1 MLTKADVRIAYSA
14 GRAFNALEEDEIE
27 NEEMNNDSTDKSTW
41 FTMEQT
47 QLSVEKN
54 NKSNLKPPKNDNDKI
69 MDNNK
74 KWYLNSNLKSKKQS
88 NILKLQQMDKLGTSL
103 SFFEI
108 CFDDASVTQIV
119 GIIKLYGQ
127 RDKGDHK
134 FDLSNQEFRLFLGI
148 LLP

>member
-1 MLTKADVRIAYSA
+1 MLTEADVRIAYGA
-14 GRAFNALEEDEIE
+14 GRAFNDLEEDEID
-27 NEEMNNDSTDKSTW
+27 NEEMNSDSSDGSTW
-41 FTMEQT
+41 FTMQQT
-47 QLSVEKN
+47 KLSVEKN
-54 NKSNLKPPKNDNDKI
+54 NKSNLKPQKNDNDKI

-74 KWYLNSNLKSKKQS
+74 KWYLNSKLKSKKQS
-88 NILKLQQMDKLGTSL
+88 NILKLQQMDKLRTSL

-148 LLP
+148 LLQ